1 MINKSYLIEQN
12 INLLDKKI
20 FLFFGEN
27 LGLKNELKDK
37 IILQNK
43 ESEIISFL
51 QEEILKKEELLYNEI
66 YNISLFEKK
75 KIFFIDQVNDKLLN
89 IIKEIE
95 PRIDSQKIYLFSEI
109 LDKKSKIRD
118 YFEKSKIH
126 GAVACYAD
134 NELSI
139 KK

>member
-51 QEEILKKEELLYNEI
+51 QEEILKKEELLFNEI
-66 YNISLFEKK
+66 SQFLKISF
-75 KIFFIDQVNDKLLN
+75 
-89 IIKEIE
+89 IIKF
-95 PRIDSQKIYLFSEI
+95 PGFLKPLFFLNFLI
-109 LDKKSKIRD
+109 FALTW
-118 YFEKSKIH
+118 
-126 GAVACYAD
+126 
-134 NELSI
+134 
-139 KK
+139 